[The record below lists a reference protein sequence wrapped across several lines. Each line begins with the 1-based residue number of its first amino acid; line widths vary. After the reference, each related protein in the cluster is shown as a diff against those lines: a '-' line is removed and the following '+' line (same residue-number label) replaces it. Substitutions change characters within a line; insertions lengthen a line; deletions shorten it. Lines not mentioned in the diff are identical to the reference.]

1 MNNRERAARN
11 PRRIKISHVL
21 IVLLLA
27 GIAVFAI
34 FRLRV
39 KFRLRD
45 RIEAI
50 RAAGY
55 PATCAEL
62 DRWYSIPR
70 DAENAAYTM
79 EEAFM
84 MLNPW
89 NKERSESLP
98 VAGRA
103 ELPPRTEPIPPEMKT
118 LIAEYVADNNE
129 ALELLHEAAKIEHCR
144 YPADLSVG
152 FAARLPKLSEMRG
165 CVFLLELEAIL
176 HADDGNVAA
185 AMRSID
191 AAFGVARSLAGQP
204 LNISQLV
211 RAACQAKAV
220 QTVEQVVNR
229 AELTD
234 EQLIELIE
242 RVRKSE
248 QICGMSCA
256 FAGERCMGLSFFQ
269 NPRSLDPGVFGGG
282 APAQP
287 FLAFYGAAGLA
298 DADAVI
304 YLDLMDGYMKS
315 TELPLHERQR
325 AVDALGA
332 KLRSTSK
339 IHMLLH
345 TIMPAL
351 SRITTIELRSVAQLR
366 TGQAG
371 LAVQRY
377 RLATGKLP
385 NKLSDLVPTYM
396 ESVPKDPFDGEE
408 LRYKKLDPG
417 FVVYSIGEDLSDDG
431 GRERPAKTVKDGE
444 PVKWDVTFIVER

>member
-1 MNNRERAARN
+1 MNNRERVAKSG
-11 PRRIKISHVL
+11 RRIKISHVL

-39 KFRLRD
+39 RFRLRD

-70 DAENAAYTM
+70 DVENAAYTM
-79 EEAFM
+79 EEALL
-84 MLNPW
+84 MLNSW
-89 NKERSESLP
+89 DKEKSKSLP

-144 YPADLSVG
+144 YPVDLNAG
-152 FAARLPKLSEMRG
+152 FAARLPNLSEMRS

-176 HADDGNVAA
+176 HAEHGDDKLAI
-185 AMRSID
+185 RSVKSC
-191 AAFGVARSLAGQP
+191 FGIARSLAKEP
-204 LNISQLV
+204 ITISQLV
-211 RAACQAKAV
+211 RSACQ
-220 QTVEQVVNR
+220 NR
-229 AELTD
+229 AATTIEYCINRIEFTD
-234 EQLIELIE
+234 EQLVELIE
-242 RVRKSE
+242 CTHNSE
-248 QICGMSCA
+248 CITNMSYA
-256 FAGERCMGLSFFQ
+256 LVGERCMGLTFFQ
-269 NPRSLDPGVFGGG
+269 NPRSLDPGVFGGSTPTG
-282 APAQP
+282 PI
-287 FLAFYGAAGLA
+287 LAFYGAAGLA

-332 KLRSTSK
+332 RLQSTSK
-339 IHMLLH
+339 IHILLH

-377 RLATGKLP
+377 RLATSELPDKLA
-385 NKLSDLVPTYM
+385 DLVPAYLET
-396 ESVPKDPFDGEE
+396 VPKDPFDGKE

-431 GRERPAKTVKDGE
+431 GRERPAKTVKDGK